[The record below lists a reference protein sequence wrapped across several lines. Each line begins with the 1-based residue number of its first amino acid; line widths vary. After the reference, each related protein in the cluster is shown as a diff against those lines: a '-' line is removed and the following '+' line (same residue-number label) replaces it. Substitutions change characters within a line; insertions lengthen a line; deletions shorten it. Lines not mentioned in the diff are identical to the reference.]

1 MSQSAAYE
9 PAGGIAIIGM
19 ACRVAGADSAS
30 ELWDLLA
37 SSKDVQSEIT
47 RFNARG
53 YYHPDGGP
61 QKGMTNV
68 KDAYMMDN
76 AAIDRFDNAFFN
88 MSPQMAIATDP
99 QQRLLL
105 EISYEALENAGIP
118 LEKFV
123 GSDTAVFAGMEGTD
137 YHTVLARDIDAT
149 PRYLATGTVRP
160 ELVNMYQLEID
171 FN

>member
-1 MSQSAAYE
+1 MSENAGSE
-9 PAGGIAIIGM
+9 PGGGIAIIGM
-19 ACRVAGADSAS
+19 ACRVAGADSPT

-37 SSKDVQSEIT
+37 SSRDVQSEIT

-61 QKGMTNV
+61 RKGMTNV

-76 AAIDRFDNAFFN
+76 ASIDRFDNAFFN

-123 GSDTAVFAGMEGTD
+123 GSDTAVFAGEK
-137 YHTVLARDIDAT
+137 DAFRNQSSRAT
-149 PRYLATGTVRP
+149 TETCKILTYCRYGGHGLPHSSGKR
-160 ELVNMYQLEID
+160 Y
-171 FN
+171 